1 MVWLRRIILDISVK
15 KLSETLKI
23 DPQALLDKMIAAGL
37 SQTSIEDS
45 VSNEDKQKLLAFI
58 RSSKDSV
65 KEDKTEPVVSTPQTP
80 KAAPKKEKTEKSK
93 DSPESAS
100 QKKFKKSKKSVNIN
114 GSIRVNDLSRKLN
127 KRGNEVVKKLVEL
140 GEMSSLNDEIDQ
152 ETAVLVSEEFGF
164 EVKFEEEQELKEEET
179 NYPQVISNF
188 SDEKAPS
195 KRHPVVTV
203 MGHVDHGKTSLLDAI
218 KSTNVVESESG
229 GITQH
234 LAAYEVKTKKG
245 KITFIDTPGHE
256 AFTAMRARGADT
268 TDIVILV
275 VAADDSVKPQTE
287 EAITHA
293 KAANVPIIVAM
304 NKIDL
309 DAADLEKVKGDLAK
323 HELVSEEWGGKVQM
337 IPVSATTKKGI
348 DNLLDAIEL
357 ESEMLEI
364 KAPIEGLA
372 NGVVLESKL
381 DRFKGPLGT
390 FLVQN
395 GILKTGDIIVAGEK
409 KGRIKSLTDS
419 SSKEIK
425 EAGPST
431 PVEVLGL
438 EDCVAAGE
446 VFNVMANEKDA
457 RTIIDAR
464 LSFLKDK
471 NDKNVMTSKSA
482 FEMLDQ
488 QKINKLRVI
497 VKSDVAGTSEAINNS
512 LKKIGNEEVDVD
524 IVSSGV
530 GGISESD
537 VNLAITTGARIIG
550 FNVRSDNK
558 AKKILEEEG
567 IEVAYYSVIYD
578 LIEDTKR
585 LLSGL
590 LEPIYS
596 EKILGLAEVKEVFKS
611 PEFKLVAG
619 CLVTEG
625 LVRREKHV
633 RVLRDNVVIHEGELD
648 SLRRFKDDVK
658 EVQNGTECGIGI
670 KNYLDIKPGDIIENF
685 EQKEEK
691 RSIWWKEIELFELA
705 ITWKKKLQILFKLLI

>member
-1 MVWLRRIILDISVK
+1 MDISVK
-15 KLSETLKI
+15 KLSEILKI
-23 DPQALLDKMIAAGL
+23 DPQVLLDKMIAAGL
-37 SQTSIEDS
+37 SQTSVEDS

-58 RSSKDSV
+58 RSSKDSG
-65 KEDKTEPVVSTPQTP
+65 KEDKPKTVVPAPQAP
-80 KAAPKKEKTEKSK
+80 KTTPKKEKVKKSEDSSESKTQKKSK
-93 DSPESAS
+93 
-100 QKKFKKSKKSVNIN
+100 QSKKSVNIN

-127 KRGNEVVKKLVEL
+127 RRGNEVVKKLIEL
-140 GEMSSLNDEIDQ
+140 GEMVSLNDEIDQ
-152 ETAVLVSEEFGF
+152 ETAVLVAEEFGF
-164 EVKFEEEQELKEEET
+164 EVKFEEEQQLKEEEA

-188 SDEKAPS
+188 SDEKSPS
-195 KRHPVVTV
+195 KKHPVVTV

-323 HELVSEEWGGKVQM
+323 HEIVSEEWGGKVQM

-348 DNLLDAIEL
+348 DSLLDAIEL
-357 ESEMLEI
+357 ESEMLEL

-419 SSKEIK
+419 SGQEIK

-431 PVEVLGL
+431 PIEVLGL

-457 RTIIDAR
+457 RTIIDSR

-471 NDKNVMTSKSA
+471 NDRNVMTSKSA

-488 QKINKLRVI
+488 EKINKLRVI
-497 VKSDVAGTSEAINNS
+497 IKSDVAGTSEAINNS

-611 PEFKLVAG
+611 PEFSLVAG

-691 RSIWWKEIELFELA
+691 RSI
-705 ITWKKKLQILFKLLI
+705 

>member
-1 MVWLRRIILDISVK
+1 MDISVK
-15 KLSETLKI
+15 KLSEILKI
-23 DPQALLDKMIAAGL
+23 DPQVLLDKMIAAGL

-58 RSSKDSV
+58 RSSKDSTQEE
-65 KEDKTEPVVSTPQTP
+65 KPKPVVPSAQPL
-80 KAAPKKEKTEKSK
+80 KSAAKKEETKKTKDRSEQTIEKE
-93 DSPESAS
+93 PP
-100 QKKFKKSKKSVNIN
+100 KSKKFVNIN

-140 GEMSSLNDEIDQ
+140 GEMVSLNDEIDQ
-152 ETAVLVSEEFGF
+152 ETAVLVAEEFGF
-164 EVKFEEEQELKEEET
+164 EVKFEEEQQLKEEEN
-179 NYPQVISNF
+179 NYPQVNSNF
-188 SDEKAPS
+188 SDEKSPL

-218 KSTNVVESESG
+218 KSTNVVDSESG

-275 VAADDSVKPQTE
+275 VAANDSVKPQTE

-309 DAADLEKVKGDLAK
+309 EAADLEKVKGDLSK

-337 IPVSATTKKGI
+337 IPVSATTNKGI
-348 DNLLDAIEL
+348 DALLDAIEL
-357 ESEMLEI
+357 ESELLEL
-364 KAPIEGLA
+364 KAPVKGLA
-372 NGVVLESKL
+372 SGVVLESEL

-390 FLVQN
+390 FLIQK
-395 GILKTGDIIVAGEK
+395 GILKVGDIIIAGEK
-409 KGRIKSLTDS
+409 KGRIKSLIDS
-419 SSKEIK
+419 SGAEIK

-438 EDCVAAGE
+438 EDCVSAGE

-457 RTIIDAR
+457 RAMIDAR
-464 LSFLKDK
+464 LSFLKEK
-471 NDKNVMTSKSA
+471 NDRTVMTSKSA

-488 QKINKLRVI
+488 EKINKLRII

-512 LKKIGNEEVDVD
+512 LKKIGNDEVDVD
-524 IVSSGV
+524 IVNSGV

-558 AKKILEEEG
+558 AKKILEEQG

-590 LEPIYS
+590 LKPIYS

-611 PEFKLVAG
+611 PEFNLVAG
-619 CLVTEG
+619 CMVTEG

-691 RSIWWKEIELFELA
+691 RSI
-705 ITWKKKLQILFKLLI
+705 

>member
-1 MVWLRRIILDISVK
+1 MDISVK
-15 KLSETLKI
+15 KLSEILKI

-37 SQTSIEDS
+37 PQNSIEDT
-45 VSNEDKQKLLAFI
+45 VSNEDKQKLLSFI
-58 RSSKDSV
+58 RSSKDSI
-65 KEDKTEPVVSTPQTP
+65 KEDKPKSVVPASATP
-80 KAAPKKEKTEKSK
+80 KAAPKKDKVKKSK
-93 DSPESAS
+93 DVSESEDEKAE
-100 QKKFKKSKKSVNIN
+100 KKSKKSVNIN

-127 KRGNEVVKKLVEL
+127 KRGNEVVKKLIEL
-140 GEMSSLNDEIDQ
+140 GEMVTLNDEVDQ
-152 ETAVLVSEEFGF
+152 ETAVLVAEEFGF
-164 EVKFEEEQELKEEET
+164 EVRFEEEQQLIEEEV
-179 NYPQVISNF
+179 NYPQIATNF
-188 SDEKAPS
+188 SDEKSPS

-218 KSTNVVESESG
+218 KSTNVVDSESG

-275 VAADDSVKPQTE
+275 VAANDSVKPQTE

-357 ESEMLEI
+357 ESEMLEL
-364 KAPIEGLA
+364 KAPIKGLA
-372 NGVVLESKL
+372 NGVVLESEL

-395 GILKTGDIIVAGEK
+395 GILKMGDIIVAGEK

-419 SSKEIK
+419 SGKEIR

-446 VFNVMANEKDA
+446 VFNVMNNEKDA
-457 RTIIDAR
+457 RSIIDSR
-464 LSFLKDK
+464 LAFLKDK
-471 NDKNVMTSKSA
+471 TDKNVMTSKTA

-488 QKINKLRVI
+488 EKINKLRVI
-497 VKSDVAGTSEAINNS
+497 IKSDVAGTSEAINNS

-524 IVSSGV
+524 IVNSGV

-558 AKKILEEEG
+558 AKKILEEQG
-567 IEVAYYSVIYD
+567 LEVAYYSVIYD

-611 PEFKLVAG
+611 PEFGLVAG

-691 RSIWWKEIELFELA
+691 RSI
-705 ITWKKKLQILFKLLI
+705 

>member
-1 MVWLRRIILDISVK
+1 MDISVK
-15 KLSETLKI
+15 KLSEILKI
-23 DPQALLDKMIAAGL
+23 DPQVLLDKMIAAGL
-37 SQTSIEDS
+37 SQTSVEDS

-58 RSSKDSV
+58 RSSKDSGT
-65 KEDKTEPVVSTPQTP
+65 EDKPKAIVPTPQAP
-80 KAAPKKEKTEKSK
+80 KAAPKKEKVKKSK
-93 DSPESAS
+93 DSSEPET
-100 QKKFKKSKKSVNIN
+100 QKKAKQSKKSVNIN

-127 KRGNEVVKKLVEL
+127 RRGNEVVKKLVEL
-140 GEMSSLNDEIDQ
+140 GEMASLNDEIDQ
-152 ETAVLVSEEFGF
+152 ETAVLVAEEFGF
-164 EVKFEEEQELKEEET
+164 EVKFEEEQQLKEEET
-179 NYPQVISNF
+179 NYPQVVSNF
-188 SDEKAPS
+188 SDEKSPS
-195 KRHPVVTV
+195 GRHPVVTV

-348 DNLLDAIEL
+348 DSLLDAIEL
-357 ESEMLEI
+357 ESEMLEL

-395 GILKTGDIIVAGEK
+395 GILKTGDIIIAGEK

-419 SSKEIK
+419 SGQEIK

-431 PVEVLGL
+431 PIEVLGL

-457 RTIIDAR
+457 RTIIDSR

-471 NDKNVMTSKSA
+471 NDRNVMTSKSA

-488 QKINKLRVI
+488 EKINKLRVI
-497 VKSDVAGTSEAINNS
+497 IKSDVAGTSEAINNS

-611 PEFKLVAG
+611 PEFSLVAG

-691 RSIWWKEIELFELA
+691 RSI
-705 ITWKKKLQILFKLLI
+705 

>member
-1 MVWLRRIILDISVK
+1 MDISVK
-15 KLSETLKI
+15 KLSEILKI
-23 DPQALLDKMIAAGL
+23 DPQVLLDKMIAAGL

-45 VSNEDKQKLLAFI
+45 VSNEDKQKLLSFI
-58 RSSKDSV
+58 RSSKDLAV
-65 KEDKTEPVVSTPQTP
+65 DDKPKAVVPTPQAQKKAPKTDKT
-80 KAAPKKEKTEKSK
+80 KKSNDSSKQKLEKEAEKT
-93 DSPESAS
+93 
-100 QKKFKKSKKSVNIN
+100 KKSVNIN

-127 KRGNEVVKKLVEL
+127 KRGNEVVKKLVDL
-140 GEMSSLNDEIDQ
+140 GEMASLNDEIDQ
-152 ETAVLVSEEFGF
+152 ETAVLVAEEFGF
-164 EVKFEEEQELKEEET
+164 EVKFEEEQELKEEQT
-179 NYPQVISNF
+179 NYPQVTSSF
-188 SDEKAPS
+188 SDAEAPP

-275 VAADDSVKPQTE
+275 VAANDSVKPQTE

-337 IPVSATTKKGI
+337 IPVSAITKKGI
-348 DNLLDAIEL
+348 DSLLDAIEL
-357 ESEMLEI
+357 ESEMLEL
-364 KAPIEGLA
+364 KAPIKGLA
-372 NGVVLESKL
+372 NGVVLESEL

-390 FLVQN
+390 FLIQN
-395 GILKTGDIIVAGEK
+395 GILKIGDIIVAGEK
-409 KGRIKSLTDS
+409 KGRIKSLMDS
-419 SSKEIK
+419 SGQEIK

-438 EDCVAAGE
+438 EDCVSAGE

-457 RTIIDAR
+457 RGIIDAR

-488 QKINKLRVI
+488 EKINKLRI
-497 VKSDVAGTSEAINNS
+497 IIKSDVAGTSEAINNS
-512 LKKIGNEEVDVD
+512 LKKIGNNEVDVD

-537 VNLAITTGARIIG
+537 VNLAITTGARIVG

-558 AKKILEEEG
+558 AKKLLEEHG
-567 IEVAYYSVIYD
+567 IEANYYSVIYD

-611 PEFKLVAG
+611 PEFSLVAG

-691 RSIWWKEIELFELA
+691 RSI
-705 ITWKKKLQILFKLLI
+705 